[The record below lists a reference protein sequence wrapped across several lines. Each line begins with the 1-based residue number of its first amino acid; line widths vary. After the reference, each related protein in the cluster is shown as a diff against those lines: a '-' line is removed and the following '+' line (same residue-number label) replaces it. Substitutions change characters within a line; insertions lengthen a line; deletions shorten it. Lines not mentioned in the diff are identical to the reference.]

1 MSSHFA
7 VLASPAPA
15 VSVVSIWA
23 KAAAAAGSR
32 RESIPELRGYAY

>member
-7 VLASPAPA
+7 VLASLAPA

-23 KAAAAAGSR
+23 KTAAAARDR
-32 RESIPELRGYAY
+32 RELIPELRGYAY